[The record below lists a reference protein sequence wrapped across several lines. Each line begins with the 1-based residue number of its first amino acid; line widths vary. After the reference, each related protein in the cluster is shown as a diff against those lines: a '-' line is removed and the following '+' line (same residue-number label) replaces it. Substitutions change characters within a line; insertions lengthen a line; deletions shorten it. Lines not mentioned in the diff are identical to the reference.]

1 MQRSKAVTLAVMLA
15 ALARLNICLHVSNAR
30 LDRAALLTW
39 LPSTN
44 AGAHNVEI
52 VAKPDIVYI
61 ERSESGQHLNFDFL
75 LDNETNNRLILS
87 SVTVSVFD
95 ERDRLIR
102 REFVNEYN
110 RASLELSPRRVVEP
124 ATSTLIF
131 NPFHSFAATVPL
143 KRLRYVFAFRTEDGI
158 TRYRSDIVVN
168 PVRYETKTQLIL
180 PVKGRVLVWDG
191 HDYQSHHR
199 RFDYTRPPF
208 LQLGIRTN
216 SHRYSYDFVVVNDQG
231 LMHPADPSAGDE
243 WYPGKSDTNEVYYG
257 FGVPIYAAG
266 NGRVAAIHDG
276 QPDNRSF
283 TQAELATRETARG
296 GNYVIIDHLNGEYSW
311 FTHLRQ
317 GSVRVRIGQEV
328 KQGEIIAQ
336 MGASGDSLFP
346 HLHYELR
353 TGVGVK
359 EVQGLPSYFTNFRR
373 LLGAGPIV
381 VKKGQVDTGDIV
393 ESLEPTG
400 QEKSTST
407 SCGSGAALFILDGAK
422 RVIVAGG
429 TKACAHASHRS
440 ASPI

>member
-1 MQRSKAVTLAVMLA
+1 MRWSFVGSIGGG
-15 ALARLNICLHVSNAR
+15 ALLFLSV
-30 LDRAALLTW
+30 LTW
-39 LPSTN
+39 LPSAN
-44 AGAHNVEI
+44 AGDQHVEI

-75 LDNETNNRLILS
+75 LENQTSNRLIS
-87 SVTVSVFD
+87 SGVTVSVFD
-95 ERDRLIR
+95 ERDKLTR
-102 REFVNEYN
+102 REFVNEYS
-110 RASLELSPRRVVEP
+110 RASLELLPRRVVE
-124 ATSTLIF
+124 AGKSILVF
-131 NPFHSFAATVPL
+131 NPFHSFAGTVPL
-143 KRLRYVFAFRTEDGI
+143 KRLRYVFAFRTEDGR
-158 TRYRSDIVVN
+158 TRYRSHIVVN
-168 PVRYETKTQLIL
+168 PVPYETKTQLIL

-199 RFDYTRPPF
+199 RFDYTRSPF
-208 LQLGIRTN
+208 LQLGIKTN

-257 FGVPIYAAG
+257 FGVLVYAAG

-276 QPDNRSF
+276 EPDNRSF
-283 TQAELATRETARG
+283 NQAELATGETARG

-311 FTHLRQ
+311 FTHLKQ
-317 GSVRVRIGQEV
+317 GSVRVEIGQEV

-359 EVQGLPSYFTNFRR
+359 EVEGLPSYFTDFRR
-373 LLGAGPIV
+373 LVGAAAIV

-393 ESLEPTG
+393 ESLVP
-400 QEKSTST
+400 
-407 SCGSGAALFILDGAK
+407 
-422 RVIVAGG
+422 
-429 TKACAHASHRS
+429 
-440 ASPI
+440 